1 VNPCLAKLDKEE
13 MPAPGARYVLLVEDD
28 ALHARLAQ
36 MFLSDGGGAVAA
48 VDHAETLASALDR
61 LSSTEYDAVI
71 LDLGLP
77 DGQGLEVLS
86 SVLVAAAGAPVLVV
100 TADDHEGLAV
110 EAVRLGAQDFL
121 IKGRFTRQQLRGAV
135 IYAMERK
142 RRLRDGVAEGLL
154 ESVLAATQNAILAL
168 RPEGERDDRF
178 WRVVVANPVCEGL
191 FGRSLREIEGA
202 RLDAVLIRNH
212 YAEIEA
218 VLSSVLERGAVHQH
232 QLCLQIG
239 KDMRWLLMDAVPCG
253 EVVALTLTDVT
264 PMKAREDELV
274 AAQKL
279 AQSALDDKVGLLLA
293 MGQKVPGALQRIL
306 SRLDDAAEFLVETPE
321 TERLKFNLAGARAEA
336 ATLSSDVDA
345 LVNLRQS
352 AGFAYV
358 GENYLSVLE
367 ISPDLSAVVR
377 AGDGAILF
385 LNGIGRQILELPPNG
400 DLSGRSFCDFVPAD
414 YAVLFEDGMSALRG
428 EAARVPMHLERA
440 DGHLVDVELLVM
452 DCPNVGIEAWAGQDT
467 VLVSAVDTTRRN
479 RASRRIIAREEQL
492 RKIMDNVADAVVVVD
507 EDGRIETLNHST
519 EVAFGL
525 PMRDLVGAG
534 VGRLLG
540 PAEGRD
546 GRPMTGLEAFL
557 GGGVPARV
565 SGWRRHLGRRADGD
579 LFPIEIAVRDLN
591 LGERH
596 LFIGLIRDISERV
609 AYEENILYM
618 ATHDLLTTLDN
629 RTHFH
634 DELGVVLAKAK
645 QANARFGVMFF
656 DLDHFKAIN
665 DSFGHLVGDRI
676 LSVFAKRL
684 QSCLGNRA
692 RLLARLSADEFIA
705 LVENSGGPAELMPLA
720 HQVCEVTKKP
730 VVVDNHYI
738 RVSCCIG
745 IAEYP
750 DAGPYA
756 EDLIRGAEFAVRTAK
771 GQGRDT
777 VQVYDEALSAS
788 LVYRQRLE
796 TALTTALDSDEFQVY
811 YQPKVDLKTGEVT
824 GAEALIRW
832 FHPELGLISPTDFIP
847 LAEGTGQIRDIGE
860 WVLRQVC
867 RDQADWLIT
876 GARPVPVAV
885 NLSAVQFR
893 DVNLDAT
900 LRRILEE
907 YDLPASLLELELTE
921 SALVEDIDQ
930 TVDILTRLKALGLSI
945 AIDDFGSGYS
955 SFGYLTRFPIDC
967 LKIDRAFVCNIP
979 NNANDVT
986 VARAIIG
993 MARNLELSLVAE
1005 GVETA
1010 EQARFLREHGCDVAQ
1025 GYFYSRPVPLA
1036 AFRRMLVEGV
1046 RQPN

>member
-1 VNPCLAKLDKEE
+1 MAEQQEVPV
-13 MPAPGARYVLLVEDD
+13 PGARCVLLVEDD

-36 MFLSDGGGAVAA
+36 MFLSDGGSAVAA
-48 VDHAETLASALDR
+48 VDRAETLAGALAR
-61 LSSTEYDAVI
+61 LAVTEYDAVI

-77 DGQGLEVLS
+77 DGQGLEVLNA
-86 SVLVAAAGAPVLVV
+86 VLAAAAGAPVLVV
-100 TADDHEGLAV
+100 TADDDEGLAA

-121 IKGRFTRQQLRGAV
+121 IKGRITRQQLRSAV
-135 IYAMERK
+135 IYAMERR
-142 RRLRDGVAEGLL
+142 RRLRAGIAEGLL
-154 ESVLAATQNAILAL
+154 ESILASTHNAILAL
-168 RPEGERDDRF
+168 HPEGNSDDRL
-178 WRVVVANPVCEGL
+178 WRVVLANPMCENL
-191 FGRSLREIEGA
+191 FGRPLREIEGA
-202 RLDAVLIRNH
+202 RLDTVLILLH

-218 VLSSVLERGAVHQH
+218 VLSSVLDRGAVRQH
-232 QLCLQIG
+232 QLCLKNG
-239 KDMRWLLMDAVPCG
+239 KDERWLLMDAVPCAG
-253 EVVALTLTDVT
+253 TVAMILTDIT
-264 PMKAREDELV
+264 PMKAREDELL

-279 AQSALDDKVGLLLA
+279 AQSALDDKVGLLHAL
-293 MGQKVPGALQRIL
+293 GQKVPGALLRIRA
-306 SRLDDAAEFLVETPE
+306 RLEDAAELMVGGPE
-321 TERLKFNLAGARAEA
+321 SERLGVDLSGARAEA
-336 ATLSSDVDA
+336 AALSAEMDA
-345 LVNLRQS
+345 LVDLRQS
-352 AGFAYV
+352 AGFAYL

-367 ISPDLSAVVR
+367 ISPDLSAVIR
-377 AGDGAILF
+377 ASDGAILF
-385 LNGIGRQILELPPNG
+385 LNGVGRQILGLPVGG
-400 DLSGRSFCDFVPAD
+400 DLSGKSFYDFIPAD
-414 YAVLFEDGMSALRG
+414 YTVLFEDGMAALRA
-428 EAARVPMHLERA
+428 EATRVPMHLERA
-440 DGHLVDVELLVM
+440 DSHLVDVDLLAM
-452 DCPNVGIEAWAGQDT
+452 ECPNVGIEAWSGQDL

-507 EDGRIETLNHST
+507 EEGRIETLNRAT

-525 PMRDLVGAG
+525 PVRDLVGGG

-540 PAEGRD
+540 PAEGSD

-557 GGGVPARV
+557 GGGVPARI
-565 SGWRRHLGRRADGD
+565 SGWRRHLGRRIDGE

-609 AYEENILYM
+609 AYEENIVYM
-618 ATHDLLTTLDN
+618 ATHDLLTTLAN

-634 DELGVVLAKAK
+634 DELGLVLAKAK
-645 QANARFGVMFF
+645 QGGGRFGVMFF

-684 QSCLGNRA
+684 QSCLSGRA
-692 RLLARLSADEFIA
+692 RLLARLSADEFMAIF
-705 LVENSGGPAELMPLA
+705 ENSGGPAELLPLA
-720 HQVCEVTKKP
+720 RQVCEAAKKP

-738 RVSCCIG
+738 RISCCIG

-756 EDLIRGAEFAVRTAK
+756 EDLMRGAEFAVRTAK
-771 GQGRDT
+771 GQGQDA

-796 TALTTALDSDEFQVY
+796 TSLTSALDSDEFQIY
-811 YQPKVDLKTGEVT
+811 YQPKIDLKTGTVM

-847 LAEGTGQIRDIGE
+847 LAEETGQIRDIGE
-860 WVLRQVC
+860 WVLRRVC
-867 RDQADWLIT
+867 SDQSERLAL
-876 GARPVPVAV
+876 GARTVPVAV

-893 DVNLDAT
+893 DVNLDAA

-907 YDLPASLLELELTE
+907 YDLPANFLELELTE

-930 TVDILTRLKALGLSI
+930 TVDTLRRLKALGLSI

-967 LKIDRAFVCNIP
+967 LKIDRSFVCNIP
-979 NNANDVT
+979 NNPDDVT

-993 MARNLELSLVAE
+993 MAKNLDLSLVAE
-1005 GVETA
+1005 GVETV
-1010 EQARFLREHGCDVAQ
+1010 EQAHFLREHGCDLAQ
-1025 GYFYSRPVPLA
+1025 GYLFSRPVPLA
-1036 AFRRMLVEGV
+1036 VFNRLLEEGV
-1046 RQPN
+1046 PQPE